1 VNLKSEIIGPLS
13 RLPPQNI
20 ATVPSLRFRDRRAV
34 LIHHRFLYTITIVR
48 APSWFD
54 VVSLHICSLETLPL
68 RLHAAQYETTKR
80 LLWACFCPSSPDSLN
95 HVLHPLPLL
104 SLSLSS
110 LSSSLSLSPVC
121 PCGQRGGVRGH
132 NPQLGR
138 KGLPRRRCCV
148 EASESRAWASRSEV
162 GSEGP
167 GNRLR
172 QLSRLSIGVGIHR
185 AVLLNS
191 GFLFIF
197 WKKLG

>member
-1 VNLKSEIIGPLS
+1 M
-13 RLPPQNI
+13 PPQNI
-20 ATVPSLRFRDRRAV
+20 ATVPPLRFRDRRAV

-68 RLHAAQYETTKR
+68 RLHAAQYKKTKR
-80 LLWACFCPSSPDSLN
+80 LLWTCFWASSPDSLN
-95 HVLHPLPLL
+95 HVIHPLPPSLSLFALFL
-104 SLSLSS
+104 SLSRLFMWTARG
-110 LSSSLSLSPVC
+110 C
-121 PCGQRGGVRGH
+121 PRSH
-132 NPQLGR
+132 PQLGR

>member
-1 VNLKSEIIGPLS
+1 VNLKSELIGALS

-20 ATVPSLRFRDRRAV
+20 ATVPPLRFRDRRAV

-68 RLHAAQYETTKR
+68 RLHAAQYKKTKR
-80 LLWACFCPSSPDSLN
+80 LLWTCFWASSPDSLN
-95 HVLHPLPLL
+95 HVIHPLPPSLSLFALFL
-104 SLSLSS
+104 SLSRLFMWTARG
-110 LSSSLSLSPVC
+110 C
-121 PCGQRGGVRGH
+121 PRSH
-132 NPQLGR
+132 PQLGR